1 MENQPSPDRSD
12 ALAAWREALA
22 DIAFTSAFATGD
34 GAAEHVL
41 ALAELLAAHP
51 LQDMA
56 IDHEALRRMTDCGGH
71 SAAALA
77 LVESL
82 AGYMLSGAPGG
93 RSMATVVL
101 AGQADE
107 HHAEGA
113 NAALAL
119 VGALATA
126 LAGPTAG
133 TGASALQGQP
143 GAAHHLN

>member
-1 MENQPSPDRSD
+1 MDNQASPDPTD
-12 ALAAWREALA
+12 ALAAWREAIA

-56 IDHEALRRMTDCGGH
+56 IDHEALRRMTDCGAP

-77 LVESL
+77 LVEPL

-126 LAGPTAG
+126 LAGPTVG
-133 TGASALQGQP
+133 TGVSALPGQP
-143 GAAHHLN
+143 GTTHHLN